1 MRQVTKFD
9 VLLHKVRINT
19 DCYKYWQLP
28 RAEKVARQLEYNK
41 SVCKYRKQC
50 IVKYP
55 GITHDFTGEY
65 DVYINKGMSPY
76 EAWHTV
82 MTEFAWK

>member
-1 MRQVTKFD
+1 MRHLTKID
-9 VLLHKVRINT
+9 VLLHKVGMNT
-19 DCYKYWQLP
+19 RAYLYYSKP

-55 GITHDFTGEY
+55 GITHDFRGEF
-65 DVYINKGMSPY
+65 DMYINEGMSPY